1 MKYMVMECHLTYAV
15 VLSEDGR
22 FLKAANLHYE
32 PGQVVTDLVEMEIP
46 ESRRDEKR
54 KGRRWIYTLA
64 AAAACLMLAATSMF
78 QAGNRT
84 YGSVYMTI
92 NPEVRIDVNR
102 KDLVVDLEGI
112 NQDGLE
118 LIDGYSYRKKE
129 LDVVVDELVDRAID
143 QGYLHEGGRISLAL
157 EGEDGQWVMDQSD
170 SLSTHLNEHLTGKMS
185 VTIEVTD
192 RNHESS
198 QVMIP
203 ITPQADHYNEMDYG
217 EDKETPGRTITMK
230 WIMGKIKKRLRK
242 RSQFRRSQY
251 CRRRLQRRI
260 RKPASRRRAAGR
272 KASRR
277 SRRRQKQSQLQQS
290 QCRQDRLPS
299 RRRSRPPHCLKP
311 GLLMTTVRRT
321 MKIPTMARRIMATG
335 TTVRPIME
343 IWTTA
348 RPTTGTMMTMTMGMM
363 IKKFFS
369 HPVFPDTLP
378 YSFNVKQIR
387 GPLSPKKFLM

>member
-1 MKYMVMECHLTYAV
+1 MKYIVMECHLTYAV

-64 AAAACLMLAATSMF
+64 AAAACLMLAATSML

-157 EGEDGQWVMDQSD
+157 EGEDGQWVMDHSD

-217 EDKETPGRTITMK
+217 EDKETPAETEPVQTEPVSLETAPTENQETGA
-230 WIMGKIKKRLRK
+230 
-242 RSQFRRSQY
+242 
-251 CRRRLQRRI
+251 
-260 RKPASRRRAAGR
+260 PAESSRGESVPAVTAPTEAVPAPTEPVPAEPAPTEPAPIQETQPPAALPETWPADDDGQTDYED
-272 KASRR
+272 SDDG
-277 SRRRQKQSQLQQS
+277 QTDYG
-290 QCRQDRLPS
+290 DRDD
-299 RRRSRPPHCLKP
+299 
-311 GLLMTTVRRT
+311 GQTDY
-321 MKIPTMARRIMATG
+321 G
-335 TTVRPIME
+335 DDDDDDD
-343 IWTTA
+343 
-348 RPTTGTMMTMTMGMM
+348 G
-363 IKKFFS
+363 
-369 HPVFPDTLP
+369 DDD
-378 YSFNVKQIR
+378 
-387 GPLSPKKFLM
+387 

>member
-64 AAAACLMLAATSMF
+64 AAAACLMLAATSML

-157 EGEDGQWVMDQSD
+157 EGEDGQWVMDHSD

-217 EDKETPGRTITMK
+217 EDKETPAETEPVPTESVSPETAPTENQETGA
-230 WIMGKIKKRLRK
+230 
-242 RSQFRRSQY
+242 
-251 CRRRLQRRI
+251 
-260 RKPASRRRAAGR
+260 PAESSRAESVPAVTAPTEAVPAPTEPVPAEPAPTEPAPIQETQPPVALPETWPADDDGQTDYED
-272 KASRR
+272 SDDG
-277 SRRRQKQSQLQQS
+277 QTDYG
-290 QCRQDRLPS
+290 DRDD
-299 RRRSRPPHCLKP
+299 
-311 GLLMTTVRRT
+311 GQTDY
-321 MKIPTMARRIMATG
+321 G
-335 TTVRPIME
+335 DDDDDDD
-343 IWTTA
+343 
-348 RPTTGTMMTMTMGMM
+348 G
-363 IKKFFS
+363 
-369 HPVFPDTLP
+369 DDD
-378 YSFNVKQIR
+378 
-387 GPLSPKKFLM
+387 

>member
-54 KGRRWIYTLA
+54 KERRWIYTLA
-64 AAAACLMLAATSMF
+64 AAAACLMLAATSML

-112 NQDGLE
+112 NHDGLE

-157 EGEDGQWVMDQSD
+157 EGEDGQWVMDHSD

-217 EDKETPGRTITMK
+217 EDKETPAETEPVPTESVSPETAPTENQETGA
-230 WIMGKIKKRLRK
+230 
-242 RSQFRRSQY
+242 
-251 CRRRLQRRI
+251 
-260 RKPASRRRAAGR
+260 PAESSRAESVPAVTAPSEAVPAPTEPAPPEPAPTEPAPIQETQPPAALPETWPADDDGQTDYED
-272 KASRR
+272 SDDG
-277 SRRRQKQSQLQQS
+277 QTDYG
-290 QCRQDRLPS
+290 DRDD
-299 RRRSRPPHCLKP
+299 
-311 GLLMTTVRRT
+311 GQTDY
-321 MKIPTMARRIMATG
+321 G
-335 TTVRPIME
+335 DDDDDDD
-343 IWTTA
+343 
-348 RPTTGTMMTMTMGMM
+348 G
-363 IKKFFS
+363 
-369 HPVFPDTLP
+369 DDD
-378 YSFNVKQIR
+378 
-387 GPLSPKKFLM
+387 

>member
-64 AAAACLMLAATSMF
+64 AAAACLMLAATSML

-157 EGEDGQWVMDQSD
+157 EGEDGQWVMDHSD

-217 EDKETPGRTITMK
+217 EDKETPAETESVQTESVSPETAPTENQETGV
-230 WIMGKIKKRLRK
+230 
-242 RSQFRRSQY
+242 
-251 CRRRLQRRI
+251 
-260 RKPASRRRAAGR
+260 PAESSRVESVPAVTAPTEAVPAPTEPVPAEPAPTEPAPIQETQPPAALPETWPDDDDGQTDYED
-272 KASRR
+272 SDDG
-277 SRRRQKQSQLQQS
+277 QTDYG
-290 QCRQDRLPS
+290 DRDD
-299 RRRSRPPHCLKP
+299 
-311 GLLMTTVRRT
+311 GQTDY
-321 MKIPTMARRIMATG
+321 G
-335 TTVRPIME
+335 DDDDDDD
-343 IWTTA
+343 
-348 RPTTGTMMTMTMGMM
+348 G
-363 IKKFFS
+363 
-369 HPVFPDTLP
+369 DDD
-378 YSFNVKQIR
+378 
-387 GPLSPKKFLM
+387 

>member
-64 AAAACLMLAATSMF
+64 AAAACLMLAATSML

-84 YGSVYMTI
+84 CGSVYMTI

-157 EGEDGQWVMDQSD
+157 EGEDGQWVMDHSD

-217 EDKETPGRTITMK
+217 EDKETPAETEPVQTEPVSLETAPTENQETGA
-230 WIMGKIKKRLRK
+230 
-242 RSQFRRSQY
+242 
-251 CRRRLQRRI
+251 
-260 RKPASRRRAAGR
+260 PAESSRAESVPAVTAPSEAVPAPTEPAPPEPAPTEPAPIQETQPPAALPETWPDDDDGQTDYED
-272 KASRR
+272 SDDG
-277 SRRRQKQSQLQQS
+277 QTDYG
-290 QCRQDRLPS
+290 DRDD
-299 RRRSRPPHCLKP
+299 
-311 GLLMTTVRRT
+311 GQTDY
-321 MKIPTMARRIMATG
+321 G
-335 TTVRPIME
+335 DDDDDDD
-343 IWTTA
+343 
-348 RPTTGTMMTMTMGMM
+348 G
-363 IKKFFS
+363 
-369 HPVFPDTLP
+369 DDD
-378 YSFNVKQIR
+378 
-387 GPLSPKKFLM
+387 

>member
-64 AAAACLMLAATSMF
+64 AAAACLMLAATSML

-112 NQDGLE
+112 NQDGLK

-157 EGEDGQWVMDQSD
+157 EGEDGQWVMDHSD

-217 EDKETPGRTITMK
+217 EDKETPAETEPVPTESVSPETAPTENQETGA
-230 WIMGKIKKRLRK
+230 
-242 RSQFRRSQY
+242 
-251 CRRRLQRRI
+251 
-260 RKPASRRRAAGR
+260 PAESSRAESVPAVTAPSEAVPAPTEPAPPEPAPTEPAPIQETQPPVALPETWPADDDGQTDYED
-272 KASRR
+272 SDDG
-277 SRRRQKQSQLQQS
+277 QTDYG
-290 QCRQDRLPS
+290 DRDD
-299 RRRSRPPHCLKP
+299 
-311 GLLMTTVRRT
+311 GQTDY
-321 MKIPTMARRIMATG
+321 G
-335 TTVRPIME
+335 DDDDDDD
-343 IWTTA
+343 
-348 RPTTGTMMTMTMGMM
+348 G
-363 IKKFFS
+363 
-369 HPVFPDTLP
+369 DDD
-378 YSFNVKQIR
+378 
-387 GPLSPKKFLM
+387 

>member
-64 AAAACLMLAATSMF
+64 AAAACLMLAATSML

-84 YGSVYMTI
+84 CGSVYMTI

-157 EGEDGQWVMDQSD
+157 EGEDGQWVMDHSD

-217 EDKETPGRTITMK
+217 EDKETPAETEPVQTEPVSLETAPTENQETGA
-230 WIMGKIKKRLRK
+230 
-242 RSQFRRSQY
+242 
-251 CRRRLQRRI
+251 
-260 RKPASRRRAAGR
+260 PAESSRAESVPAVTAPSEAVPAPTEPAPPEPAPTEPAPIQETQPPVALPETWPADDDGQTDYED
-272 KASRR
+272 SDDG
-277 SRRRQKQSQLQQS
+277 QTDYG
-290 QCRQDRLPS
+290 DRDD
-299 RRRSRPPHCLKP
+299 
-311 GLLMTTVRRT
+311 GQTDY
-321 MKIPTMARRIMATG
+321 G
-335 TTVRPIME
+335 DDDDDDD
-343 IWTTA
+343 
-348 RPTTGTMMTMTMGMM
+348 G
-363 IKKFFS
+363 
-369 HPVFPDTLP
+369 DDD
-378 YSFNVKQIR
+378 
-387 GPLSPKKFLM
+387 

>member
-157 EGEDGQWVMDQSD
+157 EGEDGQWVMDHSD

-217 EDKETPGRTITMK
+217 EDKETPAETEPVQTESVSPETAPTENQETGA
-230 WIMGKIKKRLRK
+230 
-242 RSQFRRSQY
+242 
-251 CRRRLQRRI
+251 
-260 RKPASRRRAAGR
+260 PAESSRAESVPAVTAPTEAVPAPTEPVPAEPAPTEPAPIQETQPPAALPETWPADDDGQTDYED
-272 KASRR
+272 SDDG
-277 SRRRQKQSQLQQS
+277 QTDYG
-290 QCRQDRLPS
+290 DRDD
-299 RRRSRPPHCLKP
+299 
-311 GLLMTTVRRT
+311 GQTDY
-321 MKIPTMARRIMATG
+321 G
-335 TTVRPIME
+335 DDDDDDD
-343 IWTTA
+343 
-348 RPTTGTMMTMTMGMM
+348 G
-363 IKKFFS
+363 
-369 HPVFPDTLP
+369 DDD
-378 YSFNVKQIR
+378 
-387 GPLSPKKFLM
+387 

>member
-64 AAAACLMLAATSMF
+64 AAAACLMLAATSML

-112 NQDGLE
+112 NQDGLK

-157 EGEDGQWVMDQSD
+157 EGEDGQWVMDHSD

-217 EDKETPGRTITMK
+217 EDKETPAETEPVPTEPVSPETAPTENQETGA
-230 WIMGKIKKRLRK
+230 
-242 RSQFRRSQY
+242 
-251 CRRRLQRRI
+251 
-260 RKPASRRRAAGR
+260 PAESSRAESVPAVTAPSEAVPAPTEPVPAEPAPTEPAPIQETQPPAALPETWPADDDGQTDYED
-272 KASRR
+272 SDDG
-277 SRRRQKQSQLQQS
+277 QTDYG
-290 QCRQDRLPS
+290 DRDD
-299 RRRSRPPHCLKP
+299 
-311 GLLMTTVRRT
+311 GQTDY
-321 MKIPTMARRIMATG
+321 G
-335 TTVRPIME
+335 DDDDDDD
-343 IWTTA
+343 
-348 RPTTGTMMTMTMGMM
+348 G
-363 IKKFFS
+363 
-369 HPVFPDTLP
+369 DDD
-378 YSFNVKQIR
+378 
-387 GPLSPKKFLM
+387 

>member
-64 AAAACLMLAATSMF
+64 AAAACLMLAATSML

-157 EGEDGQWVMDQSD
+157 EGEDGQWVMDHSD

-217 EDKETPGRTITMK
+217 EDKETPAETEPVPTESVSPETAPTENQETGA
-230 WIMGKIKKRLRK
+230 
-242 RSQFRRSQY
+242 
-251 CRRRLQRRI
+251 
-260 RKPASRRRAAGR
+260 PAESSRGESVPAVTA
-272 KASRR
+272 
-277 SRRRQKQSQLQQS
+277 
-290 QCRQDRLPS
+290 PS
-299 RRRSRPPHCLKP
+299 EAVPAPTEPAPPEP
-311 GLLMTTVRRT
+311 A
-321 MKIPTMARRIMATG
+321 PTEPA
-335 TTVRPIME
+335 PIQE
-343 IWTTA
+343 TQPPA
-348 RPTTGTMMTMTMGMM
+348 
-363 IKKFFS
+363 
-369 HPVFPDTLP
+369 TLP
-378 YSFNVKQIR
+378 ETWPDDDDGQTDYEDSDDGQTDYGDR
-387 GPLSPKKFLM
+387 DDGQTDYGDDDDDDDGDDD

>member
-64 AAAACLMLAATSMF
+64 AAAACLMLAATSML

-112 NQDGLE
+112 NQDGLK

-157 EGEDGQWVMDQSD
+157 EGEDGQWVMDHSD

-217 EDKETPGRTITMK
+217 EDKETPAETEPVPTESVSPETAPTENQETGA
-230 WIMGKIKKRLRK
+230 
-242 RSQFRRSQY
+242 
-251 CRRRLQRRI
+251 
-260 RKPASRRRAAGR
+260 PAESSRAESVPAVTAPSEAVPAPTEPVPAEPAPVQETQPSAALPETWPDDDDGQTNYED
-272 KASRR
+272 SDDG
-277 SRRRQKQSQLQQS
+277 QTDYG
-290 QCRQDRLPS
+290 DRDD
-299 RRRSRPPHCLKP
+299 
-311 GLLMTTVRRT
+311 GQTDY
-321 MKIPTMARRIMATG
+321 G
-335 TTVRPIME
+335 DDDDDDD
-343 IWTTA
+343 
-348 RPTTGTMMTMTMGMM
+348 G
-363 IKKFFS
+363 
-369 HPVFPDTLP
+369 DDD
-378 YSFNVKQIR
+378 
-387 GPLSPKKFLM
+387 

>member
-217 EDKETPGRTITMK
+217 EDKETPAETEPVQTEPVLPETAPTENQETGV
-230 WIMGKIKKRLRK
+230 
-242 RSQFRRSQY
+242 
-251 CRRRLQRRI
+251 
-260 RKPASRRRAAGR
+260 PAESSRAESVPAVTAPTEAVPAPTEPVPAGP
-272 KASRR
+272 API
-277 SRRRQKQSQLQQS
+277 QETQ
-290 QCRQDRLPS
+290 
-299 RRRSRPPHCLKP
+299 PP
-311 GLLMTTVRRT
+311 
-321 MKIPTMARRIMATG
+321 A
-335 TTVRPIME
+335 
-343 IWTTA
+343 
-348 RPTTGTMMTMTMGMM
+348 
-363 IKKFFS
+363 
-369 HPVFPDTLP
+369 TLP
-378 YSFNVKQIR
+378 ETWPADDDGQTDYEDSDDGQTDYGDR
-387 GPLSPKKFLM
+387 DDGQTDYGDDDDDDDGDDD

>member
-64 AAAACLMLAATSMF
+64 AAAACLMLAATSML

-157 EGEDGQWVMDQSD
+157 EGEDGQWVMDHSD

-217 EDKETPGRTITMK
+217 EDKETPAETEPVQTEPVSPETAPTENQETGV
-230 WIMGKIKKRLRK
+230 
-242 RSQFRRSQY
+242 
-251 CRRRLQRRI
+251 
-260 RKPASRRRAAGR
+260 PAESSRAESVPAVTAPTEAVPAPTEPVPAEPAPTEPAPIQETQPPAALPETWPDDDDGQTDYED
-272 KASRR
+272 SDDG
-277 SRRRQKQSQLQQS
+277 QTDYG
-290 QCRQDRLPS
+290 DRDD
-299 RRRSRPPHCLKP
+299 
-311 GLLMTTVRRT
+311 GQTDY
-321 MKIPTMARRIMATG
+321 G
-335 TTVRPIME
+335 DDDDDDD
-343 IWTTA
+343 
-348 RPTTGTMMTMTMGMM
+348 G
-363 IKKFFS
+363 
-369 HPVFPDTLP
+369 DDD
-378 YSFNVKQIR
+378 
-387 GPLSPKKFLM
+387 

>member
-64 AAAACLMLAATSMF
+64 AAAACLMLAATSML

-112 NQDGLE
+112 NQDGLK

-157 EGEDGQWVMDQSD
+157 EGEDGQWVMDHSD

-217 EDKETPGRTITMK
+217 EDKETPAETEPVQTEPVSLETAPTENQETGA
-230 WIMGKIKKRLRK
+230 
-242 RSQFRRSQY
+242 
-251 CRRRLQRRI
+251 
-260 RKPASRRRAAGR
+260 PAESSRGESVPAVTAPSEAVPAPTEPAPPEPAPTEPAPIQETQPPVALPETWPADDDGQTDYED
-272 KASRR
+272 SDDG
-277 SRRRQKQSQLQQS
+277 QTDYG
-290 QCRQDRLPS
+290 DRDD
-299 RRRSRPPHCLKP
+299 
-311 GLLMTTVRRT
+311 GQTDY
-321 MKIPTMARRIMATG
+321 G
-335 TTVRPIME
+335 DDDDDDD
-343 IWTTA
+343 
-348 RPTTGTMMTMTMGMM
+348 G
-363 IKKFFS
+363 
-369 HPVFPDTLP
+369 DDD
-378 YSFNVKQIR
+378 
-387 GPLSPKKFLM
+387 

>member
-64 AAAACLMLAATSMF
+64 AAAACLMLAATSML

-112 NQDGLE
+112 NQDGLK

-157 EGEDGQWVMDQSD
+157 EGEDGQWVMDHSD

-217 EDKETPGRTITMK
+217 EDKETPAETEPVPTEPVSPETAPTENQETGA
-230 WIMGKIKKRLRK
+230 
-242 RSQFRRSQY
+242 
-251 CRRRLQRRI
+251 
-260 RKPASRRRAAGR
+260 PAESSRAESVPAVTAPSEAVPAPTEPVPAEPAPVQETQPSAALPETWPDDDDGQTNYED
-272 KASRR
+272 SDDG
-277 SRRRQKQSQLQQS
+277 QTDYG
-290 QCRQDRLPS
+290 DRDD
-299 RRRSRPPHCLKP
+299 
-311 GLLMTTVRRT
+311 GQTDY
-321 MKIPTMARRIMATG
+321 G
-335 TTVRPIME
+335 DDDDDDD
-343 IWTTA
+343 
-348 RPTTGTMMTMTMGMM
+348 G
-363 IKKFFS
+363 
-369 HPVFPDTLP
+369 DDD
-378 YSFNVKQIR
+378 
-387 GPLSPKKFLM
+387 

>member
-64 AAAACLMLAATSMF
+64 AAAACLMLAATSML

-157 EGEDGQWVMDQSD
+157 EGEDGQWVMDHSD

-217 EDKETPGRTITMK
+217 EDKETPAETE
-230 WIMGKIKKRLRK
+230 
-242 RSQFRRSQY
+242 
-251 CRRRLQRRI
+251 
-260 RKPASRRRAAGR
+260 PAPTESVSPETAPTENQETGAPAESSRAESVPAVT
-272 KASRR
+272 A
-277 SRRRQKQSQLQQS
+277 
-290 QCRQDRLPS
+290 PS
-299 RRRSRPPHCLKP
+299 EAVPAPTEPAPPEP
-311 GLLMTTVRRT
+311 A
-321 MKIPTMARRIMATG
+321 PTEPA
-335 TTVRPIME
+335 PIQE
-343 IWTTA
+343 TQPPA
-348 RPTTGTMMTMTMGMM
+348 
-363 IKKFFS
+363 
-369 HPVFPDTLP
+369 TLP
-378 YSFNVKQIR
+378 ETWPDDDDGQTDYEDSDDGQTDYGDR
-387 GPLSPKKFLM
+387 DDGQTDYGDDDDDDDGDDD

>member
-64 AAAACLMLAATSMF
+64 AAAACLMLAATSML

-84 YGSVYMTI
+84 CGSVYMTI

-157 EGEDGQWVMDQSD
+157 EGEDGQWVMDHSD

-217 EDKETPGRTITMK
+217 EDKETPAETESVPTESVSPETAPTENQETGV
-230 WIMGKIKKRLRK
+230 
-242 RSQFRRSQY
+242 
-251 CRRRLQRRI
+251 
-260 RKPASRRRAAGR
+260 PAESSRAESVPAVTAPSEAVLAPTEPAPPEPAPTEPAPIQETQPPVALPETWPADDDGQTDYED
-272 KASRR
+272 SDDG
-277 SRRRQKQSQLQQS
+277 QTDYG
-290 QCRQDRLPS
+290 DRDD
-299 RRRSRPPHCLKP
+299 
-311 GLLMTTVRRT
+311 GQTDY
-321 MKIPTMARRIMATG
+321 G
-335 TTVRPIME
+335 DDDDDDD
-343 IWTTA
+343 
-348 RPTTGTMMTMTMGMM
+348 G
-363 IKKFFS
+363 
-369 HPVFPDTLP
+369 DDD
-378 YSFNVKQIR
+378 
-387 GPLSPKKFLM
+387 

>member
-217 EDKETPGRTITMK
+217 EDKETPAETEPVQTEPVLPETAPTENQETGV
-230 WIMGKIKKRLRK
+230 
-242 RSQFRRSQY
+242 
-251 CRRRLQRRI
+251 
-260 RKPASRRRAAGR
+260 PAESSRAESVPAVTAPTEAVPAPTEPVPAGP
-272 KASRR
+272 API
-277 SRRRQKQSQLQQS
+277 QETQP
-290 QCRQDRLPS
+290 PS
-299 RRRSRPPHCLKP
+299 
-311 GLLMTTVRRT
+311 
-321 MKIPTMARRIMATG
+321 
-335 TTVRPIME
+335 
-343 IWTTA
+343 
-348 RPTTGTMMTMTMGMM
+348 
-363 IKKFFS
+363 
-369 HPVFPDTLP
+369 TLP
-378 YSFNVKQIR
+378 ETWPADDDGQTDYEDSDDGQTDYGDRDDGQTDYGDDDDDDN
-387 GPLSPKKFLM
+387 GDDD

>member
-64 AAAACLMLAATSMF
+64 AAAACLMLAATSML

-112 NQDGLE
+112 NQDGLK

-157 EGEDGQWVMDQSD
+157 EGEDGQWVMDHSD

-217 EDKETPGRTITMK
+217 EDKETPAETEPVQTEPVSPETAPTENQETGV
-230 WIMGKIKKRLRK
+230 
-242 RSQFRRSQY
+242 
-251 CRRRLQRRI
+251 
-260 RKPASRRRAAGR
+260 PAESSRAE
-272 KASRR
+272 SV
-277 SRRRQKQSQLQQS
+277 
-290 QCRQDRLPS
+290 PS
-299 RRRSRPPHCLKP
+299 VTAPTEAVPAPTEPVPAEPAPIQETQPP
-311 GLLMTTVRRT
+311 
-321 MKIPTMARRIMATG
+321 A
-335 TTVRPIME
+335 
-343 IWTTA
+343 
-348 RPTTGTMMTMTMGMM
+348 
-363 IKKFFS
+363 
-369 HPVFPDTLP
+369 TLP
-378 YSFNVKQIR
+378 ETWPDDDDGQTDYEDSDDGQTDYGDR
-387 GPLSPKKFLM
+387 DDGQTDYGDDDDDDDGDDD

>member
-46 ESRRDEKR
+46 ESRGDEKR

-64 AAAACLMLAATSMF
+64 AAAACLMLAATSML

-157 EGEDGQWVMDQSD
+157 EGEDGQWVMDHSD

-217 EDKETPGRTITMK
+217 EDKETPAETEPVPTESVSPETAPTENQETGA
-230 WIMGKIKKRLRK
+230 
-242 RSQFRRSQY
+242 
-251 CRRRLQRRI
+251 
-260 RKPASRRRAAGR
+260 PAESSRAESVPAVT
-272 KASRR
+272 A
-277 SRRRQKQSQLQQS
+277 
-290 QCRQDRLPS
+290 PS
-299 RRRSRPPHCLKP
+299 EAVPAPTEPVPAEPAPVQETQPP
-311 GLLMTTVRRT
+311 
-321 MKIPTMARRIMATG
+321 A
-335 TTVRPIME
+335 
-343 IWTTA
+343 
-348 RPTTGTMMTMTMGMM
+348 
-363 IKKFFS
+363 
-369 HPVFPDTLP
+369 TLP
-378 YSFNVKQIR
+378 ETWPDDDDGQTDYEDSDDAQTDYGDR
-387 GPLSPKKFLM
+387 DDGQTDYGDDDDDDDGDDD

>member
-64 AAAACLMLAATSMF
+64 AAAACLMLAATSML

-157 EGEDGQWVMDQSD
+157 EGEDGQWVMDHSD

-217 EDKETPGRTITMK
+217 EDKETPAETEPVPTESVSPETAPTENQETGA
-230 WIMGKIKKRLRK
+230 
-242 RSQFRRSQY
+242 
-251 CRRRLQRRI
+251 
-260 RKPASRRRAAGR
+260 PAESSRAESVPAVTAPSEAVPAPTEPAPPEPAPTEPAPIQETQPPAALPETWPDDDDGQTDYED
-272 KASRR
+272 SDDG
-277 SRRRQKQSQLQQS
+277 QTDYG
-290 QCRQDRLPS
+290 DRDD
-299 RRRSRPPHCLKP
+299 
-311 GLLMTTVRRT
+311 GQTDY
-321 MKIPTMARRIMATG
+321 G
-335 TTVRPIME
+335 DDDDDDD
-343 IWTTA
+343 
-348 RPTTGTMMTMTMGMM
+348 G
-363 IKKFFS
+363 
-369 HPVFPDTLP
+369 DDD
-378 YSFNVKQIR
+378 
-387 GPLSPKKFLM
+387 

>member
-217 EDKETPGRTITMK
+217 EDKETPAETEPVQTEPVLPETAPTENQETGV
-230 WIMGKIKKRLRK
+230 
-242 RSQFRRSQY
+242 
-251 CRRRLQRRI
+251 
-260 RKPASRRRAAGR
+260 PAESSRAESVPAVTAPTEAVPAPTEPVPAGPAPIQETQPPAALPETWPADDDGQTDYED
-272 KASRR
+272 SDDG
-277 SRRRQKQSQLQQS
+277 QTDYG
-290 QCRQDRLPS
+290 DRDD
-299 RRRSRPPHCLKP
+299 
-311 GLLMTTVRRT
+311 GQTDY
-321 MKIPTMARRIMATG
+321 G
-335 TTVRPIME
+335 DDDDDDD
-343 IWTTA
+343 
-348 RPTTGTMMTMTMGMM
+348 G
-363 IKKFFS
+363 
-369 HPVFPDTLP
+369 DDD
-378 YSFNVKQIR
+378 
-387 GPLSPKKFLM
+387 

>member
-157 EGEDGQWVMDQSD
+157 EGEDGQWVMDHSD

-217 EDKETPGRTITMK
+217 EDKETPAETEPVQTEPVLPETAPTENQETGV
-230 WIMGKIKKRLRK
+230 
-242 RSQFRRSQY
+242 
-251 CRRRLQRRI
+251 
-260 RKPASRRRAAGR
+260 PAESSRAESVPAVTAPTEAVPAPTEPVPAEPAPTEPAPIQETQPPAALPETWPADDDGQTDYED
-272 KASRR
+272 SDDG
-277 SRRRQKQSQLQQS
+277 QTDYG
-290 QCRQDRLPS
+290 DRDD
-299 RRRSRPPHCLKP
+299 
-311 GLLMTTVRRT
+311 GQTDY
-321 MKIPTMARRIMATG
+321 G
-335 TTVRPIME
+335 DDDDDDD
-343 IWTTA
+343 
-348 RPTTGTMMTMTMGMM
+348 G
-363 IKKFFS
+363 
-369 HPVFPDTLP
+369 DDD
-378 YSFNVKQIR
+378 
-387 GPLSPKKFLM
+387 

>member
-64 AAAACLMLAATSMF
+64 AAAACLMLAATSML

-157 EGEDGQWVMDQSD
+157 EGEDGQWVMDHSD

-217 EDKETPGRTITMK
+217 EDKETPAETEPVQTEPVSLETAPTENQETGA
-230 WIMGKIKKRLRK
+230 
-242 RSQFRRSQY
+242 
-251 CRRRLQRRI
+251 
-260 RKPASRRRAAGR
+260 PAESSRAESVPAVTAPSEAVPAPTEPAPPEPAPTEPAPIQETQPPVALPETWPADDDGQTDYED
-272 KASRR
+272 SDDG
-277 SRRRQKQSQLQQS
+277 QTDYG
-290 QCRQDRLPS
+290 DRDD
-299 RRRSRPPHCLKP
+299 
-311 GLLMTTVRRT
+311 GQTDYEDDDDDDD
-321 MKIPTMARRIMATG
+321 G
-335 TTVRPIME
+335 
-343 IWTTA
+343 
-348 RPTTGTMMTMTMGMM
+348 
-363 IKKFFS
+363 
-369 HPVFPDTLP
+369 DDD
-378 YSFNVKQIR
+378 
-387 GPLSPKKFLM
+387 

>member
-157 EGEDGQWVMDQSD
+157 EGEDGQWVMDHSD

-217 EDKETPGRTITMK
+217 EDKETPAETEPVQTEPVSLETAPTENQETGA
-230 WIMGKIKKRLRK
+230 
-242 RSQFRRSQY
+242 
-251 CRRRLQRRI
+251 
-260 RKPASRRRAAGR
+260 PAESSRGESVPAVTAPTEAVPAPTEPAPAEPAPTEPAPIQETQPPAALPETWPADDDGQTDYED
-272 KASRR
+272 SDDG
-277 SRRRQKQSQLQQS
+277 QTDYG
-290 QCRQDRLPS
+290 DRDD
-299 RRRSRPPHCLKP
+299 
-311 GLLMTTVRRT
+311 GQTDY
-321 MKIPTMARRIMATG
+321 G
-335 TTVRPIME
+335 DDDDDDD
-343 IWTTA
+343 
-348 RPTTGTMMTMTMGMM
+348 G
-363 IKKFFS
+363 
-369 HPVFPDTLP
+369 DDD
-378 YSFNVKQIR
+378 
-387 GPLSPKKFLM
+387 

>member
-157 EGEDGQWVMDQSD
+157 EGEDGQWVMDHSD

-217 EDKETPGRTITMK
+217 EDKETPAETEPVPTESVSPETAPTENQETGA
-230 WIMGKIKKRLRK
+230 
-242 RSQFRRSQY
+242 
-251 CRRRLQRRI
+251 
-260 RKPASRRRAAGR
+260 PAESSRAESVPAVTAPSEAVPAPTEPAPPEPAPTEPAPIQETQPPVALPETWPADDDGQTDYED
-272 KASRR
+272 SDDG
-277 SRRRQKQSQLQQS
+277 QTDYG
-290 QCRQDRLPS
+290 DRDD
-299 RRRSRPPHCLKP
+299 
-311 GLLMTTVRRT
+311 GQTDY
-321 MKIPTMARRIMATG
+321 G
-335 TTVRPIME
+335 DDDDDDD
-343 IWTTA
+343 
-348 RPTTGTMMTMTMGMM
+348 G
-363 IKKFFS
+363 
-369 HPVFPDTLP
+369 DDD
-378 YSFNVKQIR
+378 
-387 GPLSPKKFLM
+387 

>member
-1 MKYMVMECHLTYAV
+1 
-15 VLSEDGR
+15 
-22 FLKAANLHYE
+22 
-32 PGQVVTDLVEMEIP
+32 
-46 ESRRDEKR
+46 
-54 KGRRWIYTLA
+54 
-64 AAAACLMLAATSMF
+64 
-78 QAGNRT
+78 
-84 YGSVYMTI
+84 
-92 NPEVRIDVNR
+92 
-102 KDLVVDLEGI
+102 
-112 NQDGLE
+112 
-118 LIDGYSYRKKE
+118 
-129 LDVVVDELVDRAID
+129 
-143 QGYLHEGGRISLAL
+143 
-157 EGEDGQWVMDQSD
+157 
-170 SLSTHLNEHLTGKMS
+170 
-185 VTIEVTD
+185 
-192 RNHESS
+192 
-198 QVMIP
+198 
-203 ITPQADHYNEMDYG
+203 
-217 EDKETPGRTITMK
+217 MK

-242 RSQFRRSQY
+242 RSQFRRSQPRRSQY
-251 CRRRLQRRI
+251 RRRRLQRRI
-260 RKPASRRRAAGR
+260 RKPAYRRRAAGR

-335 TTVRPIME
+335 MTV
-343 IWTTA
+343 

>member
-64 AAAACLMLAATSMF
+64 AAAACLMLAATSML

-157 EGEDGQWVMDQSD
+157 EGEDGQWVMDHSD

-217 EDKETPGRTITMK
+217 EDKETPAETEPVPTESVSPETAPTENQETGA
-230 WIMGKIKKRLRK
+230 
-242 RSQFRRSQY
+242 
-251 CRRRLQRRI
+251 
-260 RKPASRRRAAGR
+260 PAESSRAESVPAVT
-272 KASRR
+272 A
-277 SRRRQKQSQLQQS
+277 
-290 QCRQDRLPS
+290 PTEAVPAPTEPA
-299 RRRSRPPHCLKP
+299 PPEP
-311 GLLMTTVRRT
+311 A
-321 MKIPTMARRIMATG
+321 PTEPA
-335 TTVRPIME
+335 PIQE
-343 IWTTA
+343 TQPPA
-348 RPTTGTMMTMTMGMM
+348 
-363 IKKFFS
+363 
-369 HPVFPDTLP
+369 TLP
-378 YSFNVKQIR
+378 ETWPDDDDGQTDYEDSDDGQTDYGDR
-387 GPLSPKKFLM
+387 DDGQTDYGDDDDDDDGDDD

>member
-102 KDLVVDLEGI
+102 KDLEGI

-217 EDKETPGRTITMK
+217 EDKETPAETEPVQTEPVLPETAPTENQETGV
-230 WIMGKIKKRLRK
+230 
-242 RSQFRRSQY
+242 
-251 CRRRLQRRI
+251 
-260 RKPASRRRAAGR
+260 PAESSRAESVPAVTAPTEAVPAPTEPVPAEPAPTEPAPIQETQPPAALPETWPADDDGQTDYED
-272 KASRR
+272 SDDG
-277 SRRRQKQSQLQQS
+277 QTDYG
-290 QCRQDRLPS
+290 DRDD
-299 RRRSRPPHCLKP
+299 
-311 GLLMTTVRRT
+311 GQTDY
-321 MKIPTMARRIMATG
+321 G
-335 TTVRPIME
+335 DDDDDDD
-343 IWTTA
+343 
-348 RPTTGTMMTMTMGMM
+348 G
-363 IKKFFS
+363 
-369 HPVFPDTLP
+369 DDD
-378 YSFNVKQIR
+378 
-387 GPLSPKKFLM
+387 

>member
-157 EGEDGQWVMDQSD
+157 EGEDGQWVMDHSD

-217 EDKETPGRTITMK
+217 EDKETPAETEPVPTESVSPETAPTENQETGA
-230 WIMGKIKKRLRK
+230 
-242 RSQFRRSQY
+242 
-251 CRRRLQRRI
+251 
-260 RKPASRRRAAGR
+260 PAESSRAESVPAVTAPSEAVPAPTEPVPAEPAPVQETQPSAALPETWPDDDDGQTNYED
-272 KASRR
+272 SDDG
-277 SRRRQKQSQLQQS
+277 QTDYG
-290 QCRQDRLPS
+290 DRDD
-299 RRRSRPPHCLKP
+299 
-311 GLLMTTVRRT
+311 GQTDY
-321 MKIPTMARRIMATG
+321 G
-335 TTVRPIME
+335 DDDDDDD
-343 IWTTA
+343 
-348 RPTTGTMMTMTMGMM
+348 G
-363 IKKFFS
+363 
-369 HPVFPDTLP
+369 DDD
-378 YSFNVKQIR
+378 
-387 GPLSPKKFLM
+387 

>member
-217 EDKETPGRTITMK
+217 EDKETPAETESVQTE
-230 WIMGKIKKRLRK
+230 
-242 RSQFRRSQY
+242 
-251 CRRRLQRRI
+251 
-260 RKPASRRRAAGR
+260 PAPTESVSPETAPTENQETGVPAESSRAESVPAVTAPSEAVPAPTEPVPAGPAPIQETQPPAALPETWPADDDGQTDYED
-272 KASRR
+272 SDDG
-277 SRRRQKQSQLQQS
+277 QTDYG
-290 QCRQDRLPS
+290 DRDD
-299 RRRSRPPHCLKP
+299 
-311 GLLMTTVRRT
+311 GQTDY
-321 MKIPTMARRIMATG
+321 G
-335 TTVRPIME
+335 DDDDDDD
-343 IWTTA
+343 
-348 RPTTGTMMTMTMGMM
+348 G
-363 IKKFFS
+363 
-369 HPVFPDTLP
+369 DDD
-378 YSFNVKQIR
+378 
-387 GPLSPKKFLM
+387 

>member
-64 AAAACLMLAATSMF
+64 AAAACLMLAATSML

-102 KDLVVDLEGI
+102 KDLVVDLEGL
-112 NQDGLE
+112 NQDGLK

-157 EGEDGQWVMDQSD
+157 EGEDGQWVMDHSD

-217 EDKETPGRTITMK
+217 EDKETPAETEPVPTESVSPETAPTENQETGA
-230 WIMGKIKKRLRK
+230 
-242 RSQFRRSQY
+242 
-251 CRRRLQRRI
+251 
-260 RKPASRRRAAGR
+260 PAESSRAESVPAVTAPSEAVPAPTEPVPAEPAPVQETQPSAALPETWPDDDDGQTNYED
-272 KASRR
+272 SDDG
-277 SRRRQKQSQLQQS
+277 QTDYG
-290 QCRQDRLPS
+290 DRDD
-299 RRRSRPPHCLKP
+299 
-311 GLLMTTVRRT
+311 GQTDY
-321 MKIPTMARRIMATG
+321 G
-335 TTVRPIME
+335 DDDDDDD
-343 IWTTA
+343 
-348 RPTTGTMMTMTMGMM
+348 G
-363 IKKFFS
+363 
-369 HPVFPDTLP
+369 DDD
-378 YSFNVKQIR
+378 
-387 GPLSPKKFLM
+387 

>member
-64 AAAACLMLAATSMF
+64 AAAACLMLAATSML

-157 EGEDGQWVMDQSD
+157 EGEDGQWVMDHSD

-217 EDKETPGRTITMK
+217 EDKETPAETG
-230 WIMGKIKKRLRK
+230 
-242 RSQFRRSQY
+242 
-251 CRRRLQRRI
+251 
-260 RKPASRRRAAGR
+260 PAPPESVSPETAPTENRETGAPAESSRAESVPAVTAPSEAVPAPTEPAPPEPAPTEPAPIQETQPPVALPETWPADDDGQTDYED
-272 KASRR
+272 SDDG
-277 SRRRQKQSQLQQS
+277 QTDYG
-290 QCRQDRLPS
+290 DRDD
-299 RRRSRPPHCLKP
+299 
-311 GLLMTTVRRT
+311 GQTDY
-321 MKIPTMARRIMATG
+321 G
-335 TTVRPIME
+335 DDDDDDD
-343 IWTTA
+343 
-348 RPTTGTMMTMTMGMM
+348 G
-363 IKKFFS
+363 
-369 HPVFPDTLP
+369 DDD
-378 YSFNVKQIR
+378 
-387 GPLSPKKFLM
+387 

>member
-64 AAAACLMLAATSMF
+64 AAAACLMLAATSML

-157 EGEDGQWVMDQSD
+157 EGEDGQWVMDHSD

-217 EDKETPGRTITMK
+217 EDKETPAETEPVPTESVSPETAPTENQETGA
-230 WIMGKIKKRLRK
+230 
-242 RSQFRRSQY
+242 
-251 CRRRLQRRI
+251 
-260 RKPASRRRAAGR
+260 PAESSRAESVPAVTAPSEAVPAPTEPVPAEPAPVQETQPSAALPETWPDDDDGQTNYED
-272 KASRR
+272 SDDG
-277 SRRRQKQSQLQQS
+277 QTDYG
-290 QCRQDRLPS
+290 DRDD
-299 RRRSRPPHCLKP
+299 
-311 GLLMTTVRRT
+311 GQTDY
-321 MKIPTMARRIMATG
+321 G
-335 TTVRPIME
+335 DDDDDDD
-343 IWTTA
+343 
-348 RPTTGTMMTMTMGMM
+348 G
-363 IKKFFS
+363 
-369 HPVFPDTLP
+369 DDD
-378 YSFNVKQIR
+378 
-387 GPLSPKKFLM
+387 

>member
-157 EGEDGQWVMDQSD
+157 EGEDGQWVMDHSD

-217 EDKETPGRTITMK
+217 EDKETPAETEPVQTEPVSLETAPTENQETGA
-230 WIMGKIKKRLRK
+230 
-242 RSQFRRSQY
+242 
-251 CRRRLQRRI
+251 
-260 RKPASRRRAAGR
+260 PAESSRAESVPAVTAPSEAVPAPTEPAPPEPAPTDPAPIQETQPPVALPETWPADDDGQTDYED
-272 KASRR
+272 SDDG
-277 SRRRQKQSQLQQS
+277 QTDYG
-290 QCRQDRLPS
+290 DRDD
-299 RRRSRPPHCLKP
+299 
-311 GLLMTTVRRT
+311 GQTDY
-321 MKIPTMARRIMATG
+321 G
-335 TTVRPIME
+335 DDDDDDD
-343 IWTTA
+343 
-348 RPTTGTMMTMTMGMM
+348 G
-363 IKKFFS
+363 
-369 HPVFPDTLP
+369 DDD
-378 YSFNVKQIR
+378 
-387 GPLSPKKFLM
+387 

>member
-64 AAAACLMLAATSMF
+64 AAAACLMLAATSML

-157 EGEDGQWVMDQSD
+157 EGEDGQWVMDHSD

-217 EDKETPGRTITMK
+217 EDKETPAETEPVPTESVSPETAPTENQETGA
-230 WIMGKIKKRLRK
+230 
-242 RSQFRRSQY
+242 
-251 CRRRLQRRI
+251 
-260 RKPASRRRAAGR
+260 PAESSRAESVPAVTAPSEAVPAPTEPVPAGP
-272 KASRR
+272 API
-277 SRRRQKQSQLQQS
+277 QETQP
-290 QCRQDRLPS
+290 PS
-299 RRRSRPPHCLKP
+299 
-311 GLLMTTVRRT
+311 
-321 MKIPTMARRIMATG
+321 
-335 TTVRPIME
+335 
-343 IWTTA
+343 
-348 RPTTGTMMTMTMGMM
+348 
-363 IKKFFS
+363 
-369 HPVFPDTLP
+369 TLP
-378 YSFNVKQIR
+378 ETWPADDDGQTDYEDSDDGQTDYGDR
-387 GPLSPKKFLM
+387 DDGQTDYGDDDDDDDGDDD

>member
-64 AAAACLMLAATSMF
+64 AAAACLMLAATSML

-157 EGEDGQWVMDQSD
+157 EGEDGQWVMDHSD

-217 EDKETPGRTITMK
+217 EDKETPAETEPVPTEPVSPETAPTENQETGA
-230 WIMGKIKKRLRK
+230 
-242 RSQFRRSQY
+242 
-251 CRRRLQRRI
+251 
-260 RKPASRRRAAGR
+260 PAESSRAESVPAVTAPSEAVPAPTEPAPPEPAPTEPAPIQETQPPVALPETWPADDDGQTDYED
-272 KASRR
+272 SDDG
-277 SRRRQKQSQLQQS
+277 QTDYG
-290 QCRQDRLPS
+290 DRDD
-299 RRRSRPPHCLKP
+299 
-311 GLLMTTVRRT
+311 GQTDY
-321 MKIPTMARRIMATG
+321 G
-335 TTVRPIME
+335 DDDDDDD
-343 IWTTA
+343 
-348 RPTTGTMMTMTMGMM
+348 G
-363 IKKFFS
+363 
-369 HPVFPDTLP
+369 DDD
-378 YSFNVKQIR
+378 
-387 GPLSPKKFLM
+387 

>member
-64 AAAACLMLAATSMF
+64 AAAACLMLAATSML

-112 NQDGLE
+112 NQDGLK

-157 EGEDGQWVMDQSD
+157 EGEDGQWVMDHSD

-217 EDKETPGRTITMK
+217 EDKETPAETEPVQTEPVSPETAPTENQETGV
-230 WIMGKIKKRLRK
+230 
-242 RSQFRRSQY
+242 
-251 CRRRLQRRI
+251 
-260 RKPASRRRAAGR
+260 PAESSRAE
-272 KASRR
+272 SV
-277 SRRRQKQSQLQQS
+277 
-290 QCRQDRLPS
+290 PS
-299 RRRSRPPHCLKP
+299 VTAPTEAVPAPTEPVPAEPAPTEPAPIQETQPP
-311 GLLMTTVRRT
+311 
-321 MKIPTMARRIMATG
+321 A
-335 TTVRPIME
+335 
-343 IWTTA
+343 
-348 RPTTGTMMTMTMGMM
+348 
-363 IKKFFS
+363 
-369 HPVFPDTLP
+369 TLP
-378 YSFNVKQIR
+378 ETWPDDDDGQTDYEDSDDGQTDYGDR
-387 GPLSPKKFLM
+387 DDGQTDYGDDDDDDDGDDD

>member
-64 AAAACLMLAATSMF
+64 AAAACLMLAATSML

-84 YGSVYMTI
+84 CGSVYMTI

-157 EGEDGQWVMDQSD
+157 EGEDGQWVMDHSD

-217 EDKETPGRTITMK
+217 EDKETPAETESVPTESVSPETAPTENQETGV
-230 WIMGKIKKRLRK
+230 
-242 RSQFRRSQY
+242 
-251 CRRRLQRRI
+251 
-260 RKPASRRRAAGR
+260 PAESSRAESVPAVTAPSEAVPAPTEPVPAEPAPVQETQPPAALPETWPADDDGQTDYED
-272 KASRR
+272 SDDG
-277 SRRRQKQSQLQQS
+277 QTDYG
-290 QCRQDRLPS
+290 DRDD
-299 RRRSRPPHCLKP
+299 
-311 GLLMTTVRRT
+311 GQTDY
-321 MKIPTMARRIMATG
+321 G
-335 TTVRPIME
+335 DDDDDDD
-343 IWTTA
+343 
-348 RPTTGTMMTMTMGMM
+348 G
-363 IKKFFS
+363 
-369 HPVFPDTLP
+369 DDD
-378 YSFNVKQIR
+378 
-387 GPLSPKKFLM
+387 